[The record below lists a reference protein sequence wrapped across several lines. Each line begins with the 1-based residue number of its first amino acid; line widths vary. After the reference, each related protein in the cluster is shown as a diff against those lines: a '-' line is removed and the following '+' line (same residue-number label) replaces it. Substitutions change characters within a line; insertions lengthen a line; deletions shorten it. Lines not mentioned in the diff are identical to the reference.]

1 MSAWQTLLRVEIPLA
16 VPVMVAGIRVALVLN
31 VGTATLATFIG
42 AGGLGEPISSMLLLG
57 RPQAA
62 FVASVIVAALALLI
76 DWLAGVAERLVSGR
90 IA

>member
-1 MSAWQTLLRVEIPLA
+1 
-16 VPVMVAGIRVALVLN
+16 
-31 VGTATLATFIG
+31 
-42 AGGLGEPISSMLLLG
+42 MLLLG

-76 DWLAGVAERLVSGR
+76 DWLAGVAERLVGGR